1 MVEEP
6 LPLYQEN
13 LDTTQSVSPLVR
25 VLKKNIS
32 LTWEQVLVGILF
44 LTALVTR
51 LWNLGARVM
60 SHDESLHVYYSWLL
74 ATRSGFQH
82 NPMMHGPFL
91 FEATALM
98 NFLFGASDFTSR
110 LVPAVLGIFIA
121 ILIPQLLKPWLGR
134 TGAVATSILLLISP
148 YVLYYSRY
156 IRHDIQVIS
165 WTLLAVV
172 AILRYLGSR
181 RNSDL
186 LLLSVALALMFATME
201 ITFIYLA
208 ILVLYLLL
216 QGFTRYKLG
225 WRVWRESPE
234 FDVLVVLI
242 TLGAFF
248 SSPIALLVL
257 NPIWVRMSGLPFVEL
272 KALESQSMAW
282 ASGETGIRLL
292 LLWIV
297 FGVSA
302 AGLGIWWSWKRWL
315 KISGVFAAIT
325 ILLFTTFMTNL
336 SGLGTGFVGSLGY
349 WLSQHEVQRGSQPWY
364 YYLLVFPLY
373 EYLPLVTSM
382 IAGGYFFIKRKTLS
396 PQTRWLVPFLIVW
409 GVGIWVALS
418 IAGEKM
424 PWLSTHIAVPFILL
438 SGWWIGQLLS
448 YGWDLSNATKVLGK
462 AAALGLVTVLTLMTI
477 RTSLLVNYVNYDYT
491 TEFIGYAH
499 GGPGVK
505 DTVRDI
511 DLIGRRTGLG
521 RDLKI
526 AYDDSVSWPMT
537 WYLRDFQNQAFYGS
551 QPNRQALDA
560 PVVIAGPK
568 NWSKVE
574 TILIDNYYR
583 YDLIRIWWPI
593 EDYKDLTLE
602 RVRYALSDSSMRAA
616 LWDIFWSRDYTH
628 YAEIT
633 GQRLEPPMEW
643 PLGERMRI
651 YVRMDDVI
659 QTDDFNM
666 KTSRLEDLTKPLDA
680 YSSIS
685 KPVLVK
691 NLLYPDLNSPRGMA
705 LAPDGSIYIAD
716 TGNSRLVKLDS
727 SGNFLKTMGGPTGE
741 DAQSPTPGRFNEP
754 WGVAV
759 DRFGNI
765 YIADTWNHRI
775 QKFDAEGNLLTVWGE
790 PGLPVDGQNH
800 LWGPRGIAVSEDGRV
815 YVTDTGNKRVVV
827 FDSEGAFLF
836 DFGKEGDGLLDEPV
850 GLAFDSQGKIYVA
863 DTWKSRIA
871 VFTLEGAFLT
881 SWPVHGWRSI
891 SLDNKPYLAV
901 DTQDRIYITDPE
913 GYRVVVFNSTGEAL
927 AAYGQYGP
935 EDDSFNLPVGLA
947 VGTDGSL
954 WITDAGSNRL
964 GRYLLWQE

>member
-1 MVEEP
+1 
-6 LPLYQEN
+6 
-13 LDTTQSVSPLVR
+13 
-25 VLKKNIS
+25 
-32 LTWEQVLVGILF
+32 
-44 LTALVTR
+44 
-51 LWNLGARVM
+51 
-60 SHDESLHVYYSWLL
+60 
-74 ATRSGFQH
+74 
-82 NPMMHGPFL
+82 
-91 FEATALM
+91 
-98 NFLFGASDFTSR
+98 
-110 LVPAVLGIFIA
+110 
-121 ILIPQLLKPWLGR
+121 
-134 TGAVATSILLLISP
+134 
-148 YVLYYSRY
+148 
-156 IRHDIQVIS
+156 
-165 WTLLAVV
+165 
-172 AILRYLGSR
+172 
-181 RNSDL
+181 
-186 LLLSVALALMFATME
+186 
-201 ITFIYLA
+201 
-208 ILVLYLLL
+208 
-216 QGFTRYKLG
+216 
-225 WRVWRESPE
+225 
-234 FDVLVVLI
+234 
-242 TLGAFF
+242 
-248 SSPIALLVL
+248 
-257 NPIWVRMSGLPFVEL
+257 
-272 KALESQSMAW
+272 
-282 ASGETGIRLL
+282 
-292 LLWIV
+292 
-297 FGVSA
+297 
-302 AGLGIWWSWKRWL
+302 
-315 KISGVFAAIT
+315 
-325 ILLFTTFMTNL
+325 MTNL